1 MRFQQN
7 MAVRRAKHGT
17 AGSRLCG
24 RAGQGGWQRTGG
36 CASPGDRAY
45 TVPTVEATTIVG
57 WCRLAWRARRGGTVV
72 GEHATR
78 GAVAAAVE
86 RKAGGRRGREGGVG
100 AVVEPVAERMRDF
113 F

>member
-1 MRFQQN
+1 LGG
-7 MAVRRAKHGT
+7 AD
-17 AGSRLCG
+17 SRG
-24 RAGQGGWQRTGG
+24 
-36 CASPGDRAY
+36 
-45 TVPTVEATTIVG
+45 E
-57 WCRLAWRARRGGTVV
+57 LAAAAQSW

-100 AVVEPVAERMRDF
+100 AAVEPVAERMRDF